1 MVFFDIATLDI
12 LRFISAVGAVNLDM
26 KCLAFS
32 FLVYH
37 ELKCG
42 PNNFDG
48 TTAWC
53 NGWVLCEALFI
64 LVPQLLRRPVFLLS
78 RLVIVRSSH
87 NHYQKT

>member
-1 MVFFDIATLDI
+1 MVLFDAGRKRGELGHEMPGI
-12 LRFISAVGAVNLDM
+12 
-26 KCLAFS
+26 
-32 FLVYH
+32 FLKVYH

-64 LVPQLLRRPVFLLS
+64 LVPQLLRRPVFC
-78 RLVIVRSSH
+78 
-87 NHYQKT
+87 